1 MGGVKAERLKFSE
14 YETSVEVVNEFGESK
29 CPLYI
34 DKTEKR
40 EGAAGA
46 FFGGSTHTSKIRI
59 YLDDIYFITIYASR

>member
-1 MGGVKAERLKFSE
+1 M
-14 YETSVEVVNEFGESK
+14 EVVNEFGESK

-59 YLDDIYFITIYASR
+59 YLDDIYFIIIYASR